1 MEPIRSGIQL
11 RNVSWYSGNTTYDT
25 VLAVAF
31 GLVAFVVLA
40 APFVQSPY
48 GRFASKRFG
57 VNLDPRL
64 GWFLMEL
71 PATVSFLYFF
81 FAQGERRSEVVSIIF
96 LMIWLVHY
104 GNRGFAFPLL
114 MRVPKGQTSSFSIT
128 VVVMGWVVTSL
139 HGYLNAAFITSHG
152 EHFTIEWLTDP
163 RFLVGLAIYYT
174 GYSLNIHS
182 DWIVR
187 RLRTKEEV
195 ASGEKVYRIP
205 KGGLFTYV
213 TNPSYFT
220 ELVAWSGFAICTW
233 SLGGV
238 FILAIS
244 AANLIPRA
252 FATHKWYLEKFEDY
266 PKNRKAL
273 IPFVI

>member
-1 MEPIRSGIQL
+1 M
-11 RNVSWYSGNTTYDT
+11 SWYTGNTAYDT
-25 VLAVAF
+25 VLTIAF
-31 GLVAFVVLA
+31 GLVAFVLAA

-71 PATVSFLYFF
+71 PATLSFLYFF
-81 FAQGERRSEVVSIIF
+81 LFHGERRAELVPIIF
-96 LMIWLVHY
+96 LVIWLIHY
-104 GNRGFAFPLL
+104 GNRGFAFPML
-114 MRVPKGQTSSFSIT
+114 MRVPIGQTSSFSIT
-128 VVVMGWVVTSL
+128 VVVMGWIVTTL
-139 HGYLNAAFITSHG
+139 HGYLNAAFISTHG
-152 EHFTIEWLTDP
+152 EHFTREWLSDP

-174 GYSLNIHS
+174 GYVLNIHS
-182 DWIVR
+182 DRIVR

-195 ASGEKVYRIP
+195 ATGEKVYRIP
-205 KGGLFTYV
+205 RGGLFEYIS
-213 TNPSYFT
+213 NQSYFT
-220 ELVAWSGFAICTW
+220 ELVAWSGFALCTW

-252 FATHKWYLEKFEDY
+252 FATHKWYLEKLEDY
-266 PKNRKAL
+266 PKDRKVL
-273 IPFVI
+273 IPFVL